1 VNIRFLETIVWLAHY
16 RNFRVTG
23 EHLHLTQPA
32 ISSRINMVEQELG
45 VRLFE
50 RQAREVVVTPAGE
63 AFVAEAREIVRRYDA
78 LVSRHRAPSQMA
90 GLVRLG
96 LASSMA
102 HLLLPAITRDL
113 REHHP
118 GVRLEVIT
126 EDTAEKL
133 THLLPTRRI
142 DICLTAHTPKA
153 NTNLEVRPLCALNMV
168 WVGSPGL
175 VPPSD
180 DYYGAKDLSRAPI
193 ITYAPGTL
201 NASRIEEF
209 FGAYFSQ
216 IPHLIASNSLATSV
230 HMALNGIGVAVLPEV
245 IVHREIAQ
253 GALHVLRTHPAFPA
267 TSYSAI
273 WLRDRNL
280 ANAHGVAQLAEAAA
294 RKLGDVFSSDVV
306 LVTASD

>member
-1 VNIRFLETIVWLAHY
+1 MNIRFLETIVWLAHY
-16 RNFRVTG
+16 RSFRMTG

-78 LVSRHRAPSQMA
+78 LVSRHRTPSQMA

-102 HLLLPAITRDL
+102 HLLLPGITRDL
-113 REHHP
+113 RERHP
-118 GVRLEVIT
+118 NVKLEVIT
-126 EDTAEKL
+126 DDTADKL
-133 THLLPTRRI
+133 THLLPARRI
-142 DICLTAHTPKA
+142 DVCLTAHAPQA

-168 WVGSPGL
+168 WVAAPGL
-175 VPPSD
+175 LPPFQ
-180 DYYGAKDLSRAPI
+180 DYYSPKDLSRTPI

-209 FGAYFSQ
+209 FGAHFAQ
-216 IPHLIASNSLATSV
+216 VPHLIASNSLATSV
-230 HMALNGIGVAVLPEV
+230 HMALNGIGVAVLPQA
-245 IVHREIAQ
+245 IVAREIAL
-253 GALHVLRTHPAFPA
+253 GALHVLHTHPSFPA

-273 WLRDRNL
+273 WLGDRNVP
-280 ANAHGVAQLAEAAA
+280 NALGLAQLAQAAA
-294 RKLGDVFSSDVV
+294 RGLSESFRSDVV
-306 LVTASD
+306 LITASE